1 MEKENLAHLCF
12 RDVSWLQENSL
23 NILTAMNY
31 FSLSPFYD
39 NTCNNEQLRMQ
50 TRFHLE
56 KRPENLLLK
65 MVGDEYCLWED
76 CCSPDGRLF
85 VIRKQ
90 KRSSPTVTK
99 WLAAFYILD
108 GSIYESP
115 NLYTILG
122 NRMVYLFIFINHLD
136 K

>member
-12 RDVSWLQENSL
+12 RDVSWLQENPL
-23 NILTAMNY
+23 NTSTAMNY

-50 TRFHLE
+50 SRFNLE
-56 KRPENLLLK
+56 KKPENLLLK
-65 MVGDEYCLWED
+65 MVGEEYCLWDE
-76 CCSPDGRLF
+76 CCSADGRLF

-90 KRSSPTVTK
+90 RRSSPTSVK
-99 WLAAFYILD
+99 LLGAFYILD

-122 NRMVYLFIFINHLD
+122 NRMVCVFFVILV
-136 K
+136 